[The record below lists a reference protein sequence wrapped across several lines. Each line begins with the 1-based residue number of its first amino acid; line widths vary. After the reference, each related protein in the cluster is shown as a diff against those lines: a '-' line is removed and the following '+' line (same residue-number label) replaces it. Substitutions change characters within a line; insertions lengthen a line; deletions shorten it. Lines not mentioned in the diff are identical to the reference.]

1 MKALSLKVYSFAL
14 TSLPNGFSHLSA
26 FLYFKSFWN
35 NQMHCEII
43 DCYFSTFFVELKL
56 KRENLK
62 NGFGQK
68 LFGQLIK
75 GGGGGVWLSKNLA
88 IFFFWGGEV
97 PKILLERGDNPERG
111 GCHFLI
117 TLMFDYI
124 YCVCGLKVK
133 FPLLHFGSSVF
144 WVNHA
149 RFSSKSL

>member
-1 MKALSLKVYSFAL
+1 MEEKVKEKANSCVNCYVVKLMKALSLKVYSFAL

-75 GGGGGVWLSKNLA
+75 GGGGGGGGMIFQKFS
-88 IFFFWGGEV
+88 FFF
-97 PKILLERGDNPERG
+97 
-111 GCHFLI
+111 F
-117 TLMFDYI
+117 F
-124 YCVCGLKVK
+124 
-133 FPLLHFGSSVF
+133 
-144 WVNHA
+144 
-149 RFSSKSL
+149 